1 MPYVLGQSTVVVPIS
16 ELHWIID
23 QPNTVLSAQENSR
36 IGLQS
41 DWTLLDP
48 KVVTNQVVPR
58 VVRHRLVR
66 TVANFIEPMVDEFR
80 VSFDEYWGTGE
91 QNWREIRAFVSM
103 KDIIARVS
111 NRVFAGIP
119 LCTWTCLKVPLT
131 SIAHFLVR
139 SEHRLYQEC
148 CPILGRYQHQRAHFT
163 SLSGV
168 SQTCSC
174 LACHHA

>member
-48 KVVTNQVVPR
+48 KVVKTQVVPR
-58 VVRHRLVR
+58 VVRHKLVR
-66 TVANFIEPMVDEFR
+66 AVANFIEPMMDELKA
-80 VSFDEYWGTGE
+80 SFDEYWDTDKE
-91 QNWREIRAFVSM
+91 NWKEIRAFMSM

-119 LCTWTCLKVPLT
+119 LCT
-131 SIAHFLVR
+131 
-139 SEHRLYQEC
+139 
-148 CPILGRYQHQRAHFT
+148 
-163 SLSGV
+163 
-168 SQTCSC
+168 
-174 LACHHA
+174 

>member
-48 KVVTNQVVPR
+48 KVVKNQVVPR

-66 TVANFIEPMVDEFR
+66 TVANFIEPMVDEIKA
-80 VSFDEYWGTGE
+80 SFDEHWNTDKE
-91 QNWREIRAFVSM
+91 NWKEIRVFMST

-119 LCTWTCLKVPLT
+119 LCTWIYPEAQLAP
-131 SIAHFLVR
+131 IAD
-139 SEHRLYQEC
+139 
-148 CPILGRYQHQRAHFT
+148 P
-163 SLSGV
+163 
-168 SQTCSC
+168 
-174 LACHHA
+174 